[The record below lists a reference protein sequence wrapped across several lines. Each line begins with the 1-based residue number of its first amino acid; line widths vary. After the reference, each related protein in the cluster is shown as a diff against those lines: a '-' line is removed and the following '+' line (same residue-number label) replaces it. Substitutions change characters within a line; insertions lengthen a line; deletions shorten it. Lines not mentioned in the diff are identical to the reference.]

1 MSKQNILATVLG
13 AIVLFVW
20 SAIAW
25 MVIPWPG
32 EPFRSF
38 ANEAAVEAVIVA
50 NATQPGNYILPNP
63 HRPGITTEQS
73 NALADKM
80 MRGPMMFAAIRLGPM
95 RPFPLLL
102 ALSFVIYLVSALIAT
117 ILLTKTVGLS
127 YGQRVLFVTLCGVL
141 IFVAGKLDDWVWWSF
156 STAYTLI
163 EFVSIVVG
171 WILAGLVIA
180 KFARGRTTAAS
191 AS

>member
-32 EPFRSF
+32 EPLRSF
-38 ANEAAVEAVIVA
+38 ANEAAVEAAITA

-63 HRPGITTEQS
+63 HRPGLTTEQS
-73 NALADKM
+73 NTLADKM

-95 RPFPLLL
+95 RPFPLLMVL
-102 ALSFVIYLVSALIAT
+102 QFLIQFVSALIAT
-117 ILLTKTVGLS
+117 FLVTNTAALS

-141 IFVAGKLDDWVWWSF
+141 IFVGGKLDEWVWWSF
-156 STAYTLI
+156 SSAYTLI
-163 EFVSIVVG
+163 ELVAIVIG

-180 KFARGRTTAAS
+180 KFARGRTAATA
-191 AS
+191 

>member
-1 MSKQNILATVLG
+1 MAKQIILASVLG

-32 EPFRSF
+32 EPLRSF
-38 ANEAAVEAVIVA
+38 ANEAAVEAAITA

-63 HRPGITTEQS
+63 HRPGLTTDQTT
-73 NALADKM
+73 ALADKM

-102 ALSFVIYLVSALIAT
+102 ALQFIIQFVGALIAT
-117 ILLTKTVGLS
+117 FLLSHTAGLS
-127 YGQRVLFVTLCGVL
+127 YGQRVLFVVLCGVL
-141 IFVAGKLDDWVWWSF
+141 IFVVGKLDEWIWWNF
-156 STAYTLI
+156 STTYVLI
-163 EFVSIVVG
+163 ELVAIVVG

-180 KFARGRTTAAS
+180 KFARGRTAA
-191 AS
+191 A